1 MSPNRYDFKQ
11 KDRKRFPIFAQ
22 TEGRKTNKHTNK
34 QQTNTYDKYNEVS
47 QNMSNR
53 GMHTFQKSTK

>member
-22 TEGRKTNKHTNK
+22 TEGRKTNK
-34 QQTNTYDKYNEVS
+34 QPNTYDKYNEVS

-53 GMHTFQKSTK
+53 GMHTFQKSTKQNQH